1 MLDLRS
7 KKNIFLFLLLDN
19 KYSAVLISLRYE
31 CWNNSERDVD
41 ILFFY
46 PDSYNIS

>member
-19 KYSAVLISLRYE
+19 KYSAVLISL
-31 CWNNSERDVD
+31 NNSERDVD

>member
-19 KYSAVLISLRYE
+19 KYSAILISL
-31 CWNNSERDVD
+31 NNSERDVD